1 MILILRINFIINLL
15 ILPKRFQVLRT
26 PQGLT
31 KRMINIWKE
40 IILIPNCW
48 DVYIQRQ
55 GLWGAFGGFEQMGQ
69 GGKGLWGGGKGA
81 EGLLEF
87 LALLGWKILCL
98 VDVLGW
104 PTCPFWD
111 ILVFYLEVVVEQCLF
126 CLFFVFACHF
136 VMEKFFNGICFA
148 SITNIIWGLI
158 QRQIANPSDLLTKS
172 NILFLRTFDFL
183 EKLINFAEA
192 IFLRIELRY
201 VFHNVE
207 KWS

>member
-69 GGKGLWGGGKGA
+69 GGKGLWGGGKGRK
-81 EGLLEF
+81 GLLEF
-87 LALLGWKILCL
+87 LAL
-98 VDVLGW
+98 DVLGW